1 MATAPRGG
9 LGPASNRLS
18 ALFRTV
24 HKKRERDISMLAV
37 ASPICASACRHRRAD
52 AGGVRRRNYQPQ
64 HFGDAPMLPELLDQ
78 IPSDR
83 EIASVTADGAS
94 DTRKGHDAIA
104 GRGADAV
111 IPIRKN
117 AKPWTPDTVGA
128 RARNDILR
136 ATKHLGRARWRRG
149 NGCHRR
155 SRAETK
161 MNCFKL
167 LGQRLMA
174 RDFDRQVPKSRSV
187 SPASIVT
194 RHLQFPSPSPLH
206 KSPRGRRSSNPNAYS
221 CNSAP
226 DDPVALAAEPL
237 RRRLADSGD
246 RSRYNHRL
254 AQD

>member
-1 MATAPRGG
+1 MELSVASNQAIPCIPNTKKSRYLYVFLPNFVDRTKWPPPPRG
-9 LGPASNRLS
+9 LRPASNRLS

-83 EIASVTADGAS
+83 EIGSVTPDGAY

-111 IPIRKN
+111 IPTRKN

-174 RDFDRQVPKSRSV
+174 RDFDRQVAEIQIRIAGLNRYTTLAIPITK
-187 SPASIVT
+187 
-194 RHLQFPSPSPLH
+194 
-206 KSPRGRRSSNPNAYS
+206 
-221 CNSAP
+221 
-226 DDPVALAAEPL
+226 PVA
-237 RRRLADSGD
+237 
-246 RSRYNHRL
+246 
-254 AQD
+254 

>member
-1 MATAPRGG
+1 MRPSFFLPAQQPR
-9 LGPASNRLS
+9 LP
-18 ALFRTV
+18 T
-24 HKKRERDISMLAV
+24 
-37 ASPICASACRHRRAD
+37 ASPGGDQDAAWPLGSAALASHPGWHQKC
-52 AGGVRRRNYQPQ
+52 
-64 HFGDAPMLPELLDQ
+64 
-78 IPSDR
+78 
-83 EIASVTADGAS
+83 
-94 DTRKGHDAIA
+94 
-104 GRGADAV
+104 
-111 IPIRKN
+111 KN

-237 RRRLADSGD
+237 RRRLADSATTIVLLKTKSSRREAS
-246 RSRYNHRL
+246 RSTVLVVCIVIGFEFNEAVMHRRP
-254 AQD
+254 DPI

>member
-1 MATAPRGG
+1 MPPQGCLWNYPWRPIKPSHVYPTRRSRDICMFSCPTSSIGQNGHRPPGGG

-24 HKKRERDISMLAV
+24 HKKRDRDISMLAV

-111 IPIRKN
+111 IPTRKN

-136 ATKHLGRARWRRG
+136 ATKHLGRALWR
-149 NGCHRR
+149 
-155 SRAETK
+155 
-161 MNCFKL
+161 
-167 LGQRLMA
+167 
-174 RDFDRQVPKSRSV
+174 
-187 SPASIVT
+187 
-194 RHLQFPSPSPLH
+194 
-206 KSPRGRRSSNPNAYS
+206 
-221 CNSAP
+221 
-226 DDPVALAAEPL
+226 
-237 RRRLADSGD
+237 DSGAVIIAEAAPK
-246 RSRYNHRL
+246 RR
-254 AQD
+254 